1 MSVLNLLLS
10 TRPAS
15 TRSQLVSFEG
25 RLPSQLRHC
34 RATRRKHAAS
44 AVPASDESN
53 LRLAP
58 RSPSPRLA
66 RLCLLAPHTVL
77 CRVQQRKVLVP
88 DLLKLALKPLLN

>member
-1 MSVLNLLLS
+1 MGRWHLPHVHSSSPLQVVFLHS
-10 TRPAS
+10 SDIAA
-15 TRSQLVSFEG
+15 
-25 RLPSQLRHC
+25 RLPE
-34 RATRRKHAAS
+34 TRQKHAAS
-44 AVPASDESN
+44 AVPAPVESN